1 MGGRISVDTMA
12 VEDLRRV
19 YLLGQ
24 RILPKTAVPCRPSW
38 GSAELAEVYSEFP
51 ELCLIA
57 RRKNQFLGF
66 LIGSVA
72 EDGEGPAGMML
83 WWGSDPRFAHLPVM
97 RHLWEEFRKRVA
109 QKDLRRI
116 MALPAV
122 LEGREMD
129 FFLENDFTE
138 KNPCR
143 IMIHFTEG

>member
-1 MGGRISVDTMA
+1 MSGRISVDTMA

-24 RILPKTAVPCRPSW
+24 RVLPKTAVPCRPSW

-66 LIGSVA
+66 LIGSV
-72 EDGEGPAGMML
+72 ENDCEGPLAMML
-83 WWGSDPRFAHLPVM
+83 WRGSDPRFAHLPVM

-116 MALPAV
+116 MALPVA
-122 LEGREMD
+122 EDREMD
-129 FFLENDFTE
+129 FFLKNDFTE

-143 IMIHFTEG
+143 TMIHFMEG